1 MKWLIMDQLFKV
13 AEGLYADVRA
23 ARAAAPNAAAAG
35 TSRRRK
41 RRPEER
47 LRARGP
53 W

>member
-23 ARAAAPNAAAAG
+23 ARTAAPNAAEAG
-35 TSRRRK
+35 ASRRRK